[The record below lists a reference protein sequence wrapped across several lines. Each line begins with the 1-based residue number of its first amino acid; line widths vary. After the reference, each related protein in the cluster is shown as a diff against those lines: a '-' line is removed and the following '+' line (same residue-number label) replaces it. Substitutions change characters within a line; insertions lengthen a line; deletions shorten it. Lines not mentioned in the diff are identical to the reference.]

1 MRACSAISPALCV
14 LALTVSVSVFS
25 NEWQMAFP
33 VTQEGRS
40 IASIMLATDGKK
52 ILYFQS
58 DSLLS
63 ELDDYFSSDVKSW
76 LSTQEKVTPQE
87 LQKYGINFKLNP
99 QTLQVDM
106 ELATES
112 SKIRQIGLDSLD
124 SSNEPYSTA
133 ASWSWQNNFN
143 LAHQQYQKADFSESS
158 IDWLGGA
165 NIGGEN
171 GINAAYSFYL
181 NNNSEDTSFYRGRSQ
196 IFYDN
201 TISPW
206 RLSAGD
212 VEPVT
217 SGHLPGVW
225 LGGVSWERAYSEI
238 QPYRQLRNSGTQAL
252 DLEESAE
259 VTIYVNDIRITRVR
273 LTPGR
278 YEFDDLPL
286 TDGANDVRLEIQYA
300 SGGMMLLPIVNFTMD
315 DSLKQD
321 YRTFHSP

>member
-1 MRACSAISPALCV
+1 
-14 LALTVSVSVFS
+14 
-25 NEWQMAFP
+25 
-33 VTQEGRS
+33 
-40 IASIMLATDGKK
+40 MLATDGKK

-171 GINAAYSFYL
+171 GINAAYSF
-181 NNNSEDTSFYRGRSQ
+181 
-196 IFYDN
+196 I
-201 TISPW
+201 
-206 RLSAGD
+206 
-212 VEPVT
+212 
-217 SGHLPGVW
+217 
-225 LGGVSWERAYSEI
+225 
-238 QPYRQLRNSGTQAL
+238 
-252 DLEESAE
+252 
-259 VTIYVNDIRITRVR
+259 
-273 LTPGR
+273 
-278 YEFDDLPL
+278 
-286 TDGANDVRLEIQYA
+286 
-300 SGGMMLLPIVNFTMD
+300 
-315 DSLKQD
+315 
-321 YRTFHSP
+321 